1 MTRHFST
8 LYLFGEWWSGYSLQG
23 LTHGIEGDTRES
35 LPLSFRQP
43 RLIFYIFTQPIAW
56 QTRMTLVR
64 GTSYMAA
71 RGSMIII
78 PSSMWPLIPS
88 SNSLI
93 CLRRLSISRSR
104 SLWYEGSGR
113 YETIHCLWEEASSEF
128 RRVSCLS
135 CLRSCS
141 LFYSLSILLSAMSKI
156 LDQFPPN
163 LVGSWFACGPSMRNI
178 TTPTLDLHLSRSF
191 P

>member
-1 MTRHFST
+1 MTRHSST

-43 RLIFYIFTQPIAW
+43 RLIFYIFTQPIAR

-113 YETIHCLWEEASSEF
+113 YETIHCPCPVWDLA
-128 RRVSCLS
+128 LS
-135 CLRSCS
+135 FTPSPFS
-141 LFYSLSILLSAMSKI
+141 LVPCPRFS
-156 LDQFPPN
+156 
-163 LVGSWFACGPSMRNI
+163 
-178 TTPTLDLHLSRSF
+178 TSF
-191 P
+191 PLTSLAPGLHVDHPCETLPHQL